1 GVDERGK
8 DSFSRWE
15 WSRAV
20 LLVVLIEMAF
30 FGTGNVASLNSFNPS
45 FVRCFV
51 QIFSPFLMTSLLLL
65 KILLPFLSVAFAF
78 VAMLR
83 HRSLPISRLTNVMLV
98 ITDAMALVF
107 FMQLT
112 DEGSWLQIGTSISHY
127 VICMAISVFVFALLH
142 LSHLLLS
149 FSVEAFLRGE
159 CRHAV

>member
-1 GVDERGK
+1 M
-8 DSFSRWE
+8 
-15 WSRAV
+15 

-30 FGTGNVASLNSFNPS
+30 FGKGNVASLNSFNPS

-98 ITDAMALVF
+98 ITDAMALVSYVSLLNF
-107 FMQLT
+107 F
-112 DEGSWLQIGTSISHY
+112 
-127 VICMAISVFVFALLH
+127 
-142 LSHLLLS
+142 
-149 FSVEAFLRGE
+149 
-159 CRHAV
+159 HAVLCSMSSLAEVRFTKQKI